1 MIVESNMSTD
11 TPSPNPLFAI
21 PLLNRAKDQYAKGQ
35 YEAAIASCNEALAF
49 NPNLQQ
55 IYSYRGSCYFELK
68 NYDAALADQNRAIEL
83 QPDSAQAYCDRG
95 LTYITLEQSQNAFAD
110 YNRAVELKPNLIEAR
125 VGRSSAQLQLKEYES
140 VIADCDYVLKRRPDL
155 LDVYGLRAAA
165 YQGLNN
171 IAEMLKDLNY
181 SVNLQLI
188 TDRHNA
194 KARVSKST
202 LLSNSGDYAAA
213 LRHLDHS
220 LQLDP
225 TLAVAWMSRGM
236 VNAALENYPAA
247 LEDFNHALQIDAN
260 SVDAY
265 LNRGVVYLQMEL
277 YQEAIQDCDCTLQI
291 DDHSLAAYFL
301 RSQIKFALGLHQEVI
316 QDCDRALQ
324 IDVDSEFVLFHY
336 IKGSSLLFLGQYRSA
351 LNEFLEEF
359 RLTPEPSSAL
369 YYRIAL
375 VQYWLRMDDEAI
387 ANFDR
392 AIELEPKSIVDYYYR
407 GNLRLRMGDSP
418 EARQRQRVA
427 ALQDFQQARSL
438 ETTDADQLFP
448 DDEYAYYIRGV
459 TRARMGQRENAIA
472 DLQQALNLC
481 QTRFNRAFVQV
492 VRNRLD
498 QINP

>member
-1 MIVESNMSTD
+1 MSTD
-11 TPSPNPLFAI
+11 ASSPNPLFAI

-49 NPNLQQ
+49 NPNLQT
-55 IYSYRGSCYFELK
+55 IYSYRGICYFELK

-83 QPDSAQAYCDRG
+83 QPDSAQVYCDRG
-95 LTYITLEQSQNAFAD
+95 LTYITLEQPQSAFAD
-110 YNRAVELKPNLIEAR
+110 YNRAIELKPNLIEAR
-125 VGRSSAQLQLKEYES
+125 VGRSAAQLQLKEYEK
-140 VIADCDYVLKRRPDL
+140 VIADCDYVLERRPEL
-155 LDVYGLRAAA
+155 LDVYALRAAA

-171 IAEMLKDLNY
+171 VAEMLKDLNY

-188 TDRHNA
+188 TDRHDP
-194 KARVSKST
+194 KAWVSKST
-202 LLSNSGDYAAA
+202 LLSNSGDYSAA
-213 LRHLDHS
+213 LHHLDHS

-225 TLAVAWMSRGM
+225 TLAVAWKCRGI

-247 LEDFNHALQIDAN
+247 LEDLNHALQLDAN
-260 SVDAY
+260 YVDAY
-265 LNRGVVYLQMEL
+265 LNRAVVYLEMKL
-277 YQEAIQDCDCTLQI
+277 YQEAIQDCDRTLQL

-301 RSQIKFALGLHQEVI
+301 RSQSKFILGLHQEVI

-324 IDVDSEFVLFHY
+324 LDVDSEFVLFYY
-336 IKGSSLLFLGQYRSA
+336 IKGSALLFLGQYRSA

-359 RLTPEPSSAL
+359 RLTPEPSSVQ

-392 AIELEPKSIVDYYYR
+392 AIELEPQSIVAYYYR
-407 GNLRLRMGDSP
+407 GSLRLRMGDSP
-418 EARQRQRVA
+418 QTKEHQRSA
-427 ALQDFQQARSL
+427 ALQDFQQARLL
-438 ETTDADQLFP
+438 ETTDAGQLFP

-459 TRARMGQRENAIA
+459 VHARMDQREDAIA

-481 QTRFNRAFVQV
+481 QTRFNHAFAPV
-492 VRNRLD
+492 VRNRLE
-498 QINP
+498 QISI

>member
-1 MIVESNMSTD
+1 MSTEP
-11 TPSPNPLFAI
+11 PSPNPLFAI
-21 PLLNRAKDQYAKGQ
+21 PLLNRAKNQYAKGQ

-55 IYSYRGSCYFELK
+55 IYSCRGSCYFELK

-83 QPDSAQAYCDRG
+83 QLDSAQVYCDRG
-95 LTYITLEQSQNAFAD
+95 LIYIMLEQSQNALAD
-110 YNRAVELKPNLIEAR
+110 YNRALELKPNLIEAR
-125 VGRSSAQLQLKEYES
+125 VGRSWAQLQLKEYEC

-155 LDVYGLRAAA
+155 LNVYGFRAAA

-171 IAEMLKDLNY
+171 ITEMLKDLNY
-181 SVNLQLI
+181 SVNWQLI

-194 KARVSKST
+194 KAWVSKST
-202 LLSNSGDYAAA
+202 LLSNSGDYSAA
-213 LRHLDHS
+213 LQHLDHS

-225 TLAVAWMSRGM
+225 TLVVAWMSRGT
-236 VNAALENYPAA
+236 VNANLENYLAA
-247 LEDFNHALQIDAN
+247 LEDFNHALQIDEN
-260 SVDAY
+260 YVDAY
-265 LNRGVVYLQMEL
+265 LNRAVVYLKMKS
-277 YQEAIQDCDCTLQI
+277 YQEAIQDCDRALQI

-301 RSQIKFALGLHQEVI
+301 RSQIKFVLGLHQEVI

-324 IDVDSEFVLFHY
+324 LDIDSEFVLFHY
-336 IKGSSLLFLGQYRSA
+336 IKGSALLFLGQYRSA
-351 LNEFLEEF
+351 LNAFLEEF
-359 RLTPEPSSAL
+359 RLTAEPSSTL

-375 VQYWLRMDDEAI
+375 VQYWLRMDNEAI
-387 ANFDR
+387 AHFDR
-392 AIELEPKSIVDYYYR
+392 SLELEPQAIVTYYYR

-418 EARQRQRVA
+418 EARQQQRAV

-438 ETTDADQLFP
+438 EATDAGQLFP

-459 TRARMGQRENAIA
+459 TRDRMGQREDAIA

-481 QTRFNRAFVQV
+481 QTRFNHAFVPV

-498 QINP
+498 QISP